1 MTSWKH
7 ATGEITLD
15 RPRIMGILN
24 VTPDSFSDG
33 GEYFSLGAAVAH
45 AERLV
50 AEGADLLDV
59 GGESTRPQGARPVDV
74 REELRRVVPVVE
86 AIRTRLPDVP
96 ISVDTVKSDVAE
108 AVLSVGASIINDVSG
123 CRLDGRMAGVC
134 AAHGAGVVLMHS
146 RGSIP
151 DMATFVHATYG
162 ADVVGEVAEE
172 LRERVAAANEGGVE
186 CARIV
191 VDPGIGFA
199 KRSEHS
205 LAVLA
210 GLERIAALGLPVLVG
225 ASRKRFIGE
234 ITGVSVAAERGVG
247 SAAAHVAALERG
259 ARIFRVHDVQMN
271 REALAVSW
279 AIMTSRRMA

>member
-1 MTSWKH
+1 MKSWKH
-7 ATGEITLD
+7 ATGELALD
-15 RPRIMGILN
+15 RPRLMGILN

-50 AEGADLLDV
+50 AEGADVLDV
-59 GGESTRPQGARPVDV
+59 GGESTRPQGASPVGV
-74 REELRRVVPVVE
+74 EEELRRVVPVVE

-96 ISVDTVKSDVAE
+96 ISVDTVKSAVAE
-108 AVLSVGASIINDVSG
+108 AVLSAGASIINDVSG
-123 CRLDGRMAGVC
+123 FRLDRLMAGVC
-134 AAHGAGVVLMHS
+134 AAHRAGVVLMHS
-146 RGSIP
+146 RGSVA

-162 ADVVGEVAEE
+162 ADVVGEVAAE
-172 LRERVAAANEGGVE
+172 LRERVAVANEGGVE
-186 CARIV
+186 RGRIV

-199 KRSEHS
+199 KRGEHS
-205 LAVLA
+205 VAVLA

-234 ITGVSVAAERGVG
+234 LTGVSVAGERGIG
-247 SAAAHVAALERG
+247 SVAAHVAACERG
-259 ARIFRVHDVQMN
+259 ARIFRVHDVRLH

-279 AIMTSRRMA
+279 AIMTSGHTA

>member
-1 MTSWKH
+1 MKSWKH
-7 ATGEITLD
+7 ATGELALD
-15 RPRIMGILN
+15 RPRLMGILN

-50 AEGADLLDV
+50 AEGADVLDV
-59 GGESTRPQGARPVDV
+59 GGESTRPQGASPVGV
-74 REELRRVVPVVE
+74 EEELRRVVPVVE

-96 ISVDTVKSDVAE
+96 ISVDTVKSAVAE
-108 AVLSVGASIINDVSG
+108 AVLSAGASIINDVSG
-123 CRLDGRMAGVC
+123 FRLDRLMAGVC

-146 RGSIP
+146 RGSVA

-162 ADVVGEVAEE
+162 ADVVGEVAAE
-172 LRERVAAANEGGVE
+172 LRERVAVANEGGVE
-186 CARIV
+186 RGRIV

-199 KRSEHS
+199 KRGEHS
-205 LAVLA
+205 VAVLA
-210 GLERIAALGLPVLVG
+210 GLERIARLGLPVLVG

-234 ITGVSVAAERGVG
+234 LTGVSVAGERGIG
-247 SAAAHVAALERG
+247 SVAAHVAACERG
-259 ARIFRVHDVQMN
+259 ARIFRVHDVRLH

-279 AIMTSRRMA
+279 AIMTSGHTA